1 MKPVDQAGAK
11 GIAMS
16 ESNNDGKPFDPL
28 EAWREMRNVG
38 MDAWA
43 KAMTEAVKSEEY
55 AKTSGA
61 MMDAY
66 LTASIPLREVL
77 EKAMAQALQQMNMP
91 TRADFTSLAERL
103 TQVEMSLD
111 DMDAKL
117 EDIAKRP
124 AEPVATKPAPTEAAP
139 AKAKRREAK
148 KR

>member
-1 MKPVDQAGAK
+1 
-11 GIAMS
+11 MS
-16 ESNNDGKPFDPL
+16 ESSNDGKPFDPF
-28 EAWREMRNVG
+28 EAWRGMRNAG

-43 KAMTEAVKSEEY
+43 KAMTEAVNSEEY
-55 AKTSGA
+55 AKSSGA
-61 MMDAY
+61 MMEAY

-91 TRADFTSLAERL
+91 TRADFISLAERL

-117 EDIAKRP
+117 EEIAKRP
-124 AEPVATKPAPTEAAP
+124 AEPVAAKPAPTEEAP
-139 AKAKRREAK
+139 AKTRRREAK